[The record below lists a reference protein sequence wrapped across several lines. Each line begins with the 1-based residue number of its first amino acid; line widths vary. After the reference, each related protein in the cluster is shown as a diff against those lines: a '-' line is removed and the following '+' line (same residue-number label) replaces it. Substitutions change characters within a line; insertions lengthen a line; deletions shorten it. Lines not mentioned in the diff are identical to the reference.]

1 MTPDERRKLIDSAL
15 EGVISEA
22 DFLRLEAELTIDP
35 AARRDYYD
43 QVALSLLL
51 EAEAAESPQ
60 APECKNVLSL
70 ESSASRRR
78 SRGAFAALAS
88 LAAALMVIIA
98 MQFRERTAPPLSIAP
113 ERFAGGSNEEHAEN
127 RASGFAVISGQAD
140 AIWTDGRSLADG
152 SLVSTG
158 ELLLQSGFVQL
169 ELFSGV
175 VLVVEGEARFSVL
188 SPMEVAVS
196 RGKVRARVPDPAQ
209 GFRILTDVGEV
220 VDLGTEFAVNVTEA
234 GSEIHVLDGEIDWH
248 PRGSPSQRM
257 EQGEATR
264 LTNDRRPVRIA
275 AVADEFVG
283 PRELK
288 ERLRAIQES
297 KLKRW
302 RRDSEELRGDPR
314 LVAYFQTAP
323 DGLAARRLPNL
334 ASGAGAGGSEGA
346 VVAAAAAADR
356 WGRSESALDF
366 SPAGSRVRLTIPG
379 DHRSLTLLCWVKIN
393 SLDRL
398 YNSLFLTDGHD
409 QHEPHWQI
417 MNDGRLFFSVKKYE
431 NAEGRRDKH
440 IFYSAAVWTPSLS
453 GRWMMVA
460 TVYDVD
466 RKLVTHYLNGESL
479 SSEAIPDEYLVDQI
493 RIGAASLGNWSEPAY
508 RKDPGFAV
516 RNLNGSMDEFAL
528 FSAALSADEVRRL
541 YEAGKP

>member
-1 MTPDERRKLIDSAL
+1 MTPNERRKLIDSAL
-15 EGVISEA
+15 EGVISDA

-43 QVALSLLL
+43 RVALSLLL
-51 EAEAAESPQ
+51 EAEAVELPQ
-60 APECKNVLSL
+60 ARECKNVLSV

-78 SRGAFAALAS
+78 WRGAFAAMAS
-88 LAAALMVIIA
+88 LAAVLTIMVAL
-98 MQFRERTAPPLSIAP
+98 QFRERTAPPLSIVP
-113 ERFAGGSNEEHAEN
+113 ERFAGGTDEKLAEN

-140 AIWTDGRSLADG
+140 AIWTGGRALADG

-158 ELLLQSGFVQL
+158 ELHLQSGFVQL

-175 VLVVEGEARFSVL
+175 VLVAEGEARFSVL
-188 SPMEVAVS
+188 SPMEVALS
-196 RGKVRARVPDPAQ
+196 RGKVRARVPEPAQ
-209 GFRILTDVGEV
+209 GFRILTAVGEV

-248 PRGSPSQRM
+248 PRGSPSQRL

-264 LTNDRRPVRIA
+264 LTNDRQPIRIA
-275 AVADEFVG
+275 AVGDEFVG

-288 ERLRAIQES
+288 ERLRTRQES
-297 KLKRW
+297 KLERW
-302 RRDSEELRGDPR
+302 RRNSEELRGDPR
-314 LVAYFQTAP
+314 LLAYYQTAP
-323 DGLAARRLPNL
+323 DGVAARRLPNL
-334 ASGAGAGGSEGA
+334 AAGAGAGGSEGA
-346 VVAAAAAADR
+346 VVAAAATADR

-379 DHRSLTLLCWVKIN
+379 DHRSLTLLCWVRIN

-440 IFYSAAVWTPSLS
+440 IFYSPVVWTPSLS

-466 RKLVTHYLNGESL
+466 RKLVTHYFNGKTL
-479 SSEAIPDEYLVDQI
+479 SSEAIPEEYLVEQI
-493 RIGAASLGNWSEPAY
+493 RIGAASLGNWNEPAY
-508 RKDPGFAV
+508 RRDPEFAV
-516 RNLNGSMDEFAL
+516 RNLNGSMDELAL
-528 FSAALSADEVRRL
+528 FSAALSADDIRRL